1 METARIDLKPD
12 ALVRILAVGGDLRLT
27 GADSRRLEAQAGR
40 RGGLRVITK
49 GDGVELTCDGGCLV
63 FLPAACRVE
72 IGRIAGDGRVTDLTA
87 PVKIEAVE
95 GDLRLRRLGAVSLGR
110 VQGDLQAQRLR
121 GTFSAEVVGG
131 DVRLE
136 KLDGDLRLNSVSG
149 DLRVTALEGEFGAQ
163 VRGDASVGYVPRAG
177 SKSTLEAEGDARI
190 RIPLGSSLRAELK
203 AGGDLR
209 VEASGERV
217 PREDA
222 LALTLQDGA
231 AELAVAAKGDLSFI
245 ETAHADAAD
254 LAGAITAQVEAAL
267 VEADVELDSGFGE
280 EGDLA
285 STVGDEVRRAVDR
298 ALRRERE
305 EAAPSAESAG
315 DPESER
321 RLILTMLAEH
331 RITADEAEALFR
343 ALEDTP

>member
-12 ALVRILAVGGDLRLT
+12 ALVRILAIGGDLRLT

-40 RGGLRVITK
+40 RGGLRVTTK
-49 GDGVELTCDGGCLV
+49 GEGVELTCDGGCLV
-63 FLPAACRVE
+63 FLPAGCRVE
-72 IGRIAGDGRVTDLTA
+72 IGRIAGDGRVTDLTG
-87 PVKIEAVE
+87 PLKIESVE
-95 GDLRLRRLGAVSLGR
+95 GDLRLRRLGPVSLGHVR
-110 VQGDLQAQRLR
+110 GDLQAQRLR
-121 GTFSAEVVGG
+121 GEFSAEAVGG

-136 KLDGDLRLNSVSG
+136 KLEGNLRLTSVSG
-149 DLRVTALEGEFGAQ
+149 DLRVTALEGEFGVQ
-163 VRGDASVGYVPRAG
+163 VGGDASVGYAPRAG
-177 SKSTLEAEGDARI
+177 SKSVVEADGDVRI
-190 RIPLGSSLRAELK
+190 RVPLGASLRAELK

-209 VEASGERV
+209 VEASGERF
-217 PREDA
+217 PGEDA
-222 LALTLQDGA
+222 LALTMEGGA

-245 ETAHADAAD
+245 ETAHADASD

-305 EAAPSAESAG
+305 ETTSAAEASG
-315 DPESER
+315 DPEGER
-321 RLILTMLAEH
+321 KLILTMLAEH

-343 ALEDTP
+343 ALEETP